1 MRPGPRCGCPAGR
14 AGRAPLLFEEVEEI
28 RAAWDRLL
36 LLAERYRDR
45 LERLRE
51 EERARPEPS
60 ARRLRTLE
68 VAIREADDLARVV
81 DDVAGDRLLR
91 VQDRQV
97 ILQKIPFQPP
107 AAAPD
112 AAPDAQPAG
121 GEGPE
126 AAS

>member
-1 MRPGPRCGCPAGR
+1 M
-14 AGRAPLLFEEVEEI
+14 LFEEVEEI

-45 LERLRE
+45 LEQLRE

-68 VAIREADDLARVV
+68 VAIREADDLVQVV
-81 DDVAGDRLLR
+81 DDVCGDRLLR

-107 AAAPD
+107 D
-112 AAPDAQPAG
+112 AAPKGAPPG
-121 GEGPE
+121 GERPE
-126 AAS
+126 AGP